1 MKISSFESGK
11 AGHTSPAAGQ
21 PAQHIL
27 PKDRPR
33 RKELRSHLAEA
44 QLTPLERGILQA
56 ERALTDIPDIR
67 MDVVEPIKKAIE
79 EGTYKVSGLDIAD
92 MMIRRR
98 AADRIR

>member
-1 MKISSFESGK
+1 MKISSFESGQ
-11 AGHTSPAAGQ
+11 AGGTSGAAAEQ
-21 PAQHIL
+21 IL

-33 RKELRSHLAEA
+33 RKELRSHLAVA

-56 ERALTDIPDIR
+56 EKVLEDIPDIR
-67 MDVVEPIKKAIE
+67 MELVEPLKKAIE
-79 EGTYKVSGLDIAD
+79 EGTYKVSGQEIAD

>member
-11 AGHTSPAAGQ
+11 ADHLSPA
-21 PAQHIL
+21 PAQRIL

-33 RKELRSHLAEA
+33 RRELRSSLAEA

-56 ERALTDIPDIR
+56 ERALESIPDIR
-67 MDVVEPIKKAIE
+67 QDMVDSLKQQIQ
-79 EGTYKVSGLDIAD
+79 EGTYKVSGEEIAD

-98 AADRIR
+98 QADRIR

>member
-11 AGHTSPAAGQ
+11 AGHSPAAAQ

-56 ERALTDIPDIR
+56 ERSLAEIPDIR
-67 MDVVEPIKKAIE
+67 EELTEPLRKAIQ
-79 EGTYKVSGLDIAD
+79 EGTYKVSGQEIAD

>member
-1 MKISSFESGK
+1 MKISSFESGQ
-11 AGHTSPAAGQ
+11 AGHTSADGAQ
-21 PAQHIL
+21 PAQQIL

-33 RKELRSHLAEA
+33 RRELRSQLAEA

-67 MDVVEPIKKAIE
+67 EELIEPIRKAIE
-79 EGTYKVSGLDIAD
+79 EGTYKVSGMDIAD

>member
-1 MKISSFESGK
+1 MKISSFESGQ

-33 RKELRSHLAEA
+33 RKELRSQLAEA
-44 QLTPLERGILQA
+44 QLTPLEQGILQA
-56 ERALTDIPDIR
+56 ERALADIPDIR
-67 MDVVEPIKKAIE
+67 MELVESLKKAVE
-79 EGTYKVSGLDIAD
+79 DGTYNVSGADIAE

>member
-1 MKISSFESGK
+1 MKISSFESGI

-33 RKELRSHLAEA
+33 RKELRSQLAEA

-56 ERALTDIPDIR
+56 ERALTDIPDVR
-67 MDVVEPIKKAIE
+67 EELVAPLMKAIQ
-79 EGTYKVSGLDIAD
+79 EGTYMVSGQDIAD